1 MGAKQFKT
9 FETVLRIDN
18 LRNSLIPE
26 MFVCGRLTLL
36 EVHQQHHG
44 PLISISI

>member
-9 FETVLRIDN
+9 FETV

-36 EVHQQHHG
+36 EVHRQHHG